1 MDDGK
6 RWSDWPNQLHELGR
20 QHIVFQQALWIALK
34 DLEIV
39 LETTEGR
46 VVETGKVE
54 IVNRPDGS
62 MLVRRLGK
70 RGVAVTISSINLDLT
85 ARLRD
90 HEFAVEYVKALEE
103 QQRDCDK
110 LSGARIAELE
120 AALRSLRHTA
130 RVLLQNA
137 EGCAV
142 NHYGEDFSL
151 HGEPGWLRDCRS
163 TIEAAEAV
171 IR

>member
-1 MDDGK
+1 M
-6 RWSDWPNQLHELGR
+6 
-20 QHIVFQQALWIALK
+20 
-34 DLEIV
+34 
-39 LETTEGR
+39 
-46 VVETGKVE
+46 
-54 IVNRPDGS
+54 
-62 MLVRRLGK
+62 
-70 RGVAVTISSINLDLT
+70 TISSINLDLT

>member
-1 MDDGK
+1 M
-6 RWSDWPNQLHELGR
+6 
-20 QHIVFQQALWIALK
+20 
-34 DLEIV
+34 
-39 LETTEGR
+39 
-46 VVETGKVE
+46 
-54 IVNRPDGS
+54 
-62 MLVRRLGK
+62 
-70 RGVAVTISSINLDLT
+70 AVTNSMTPQPEL
-85 ARLRD
+85 ARL
-90 HEFAVEYVKALEE
+90 LEQYNTE
-103 QQRDCDK
+103 DK
-110 LSGARIAELE
+110 MLDRIAELE